1 MADTFLLDLVTP
13 ERTFFSG
20 PVKELV
26 APGSLGEFGVL
37 PGHANMLSELTA
49 GRLIYKDERGETTLV
64 AAGGFAEV
72 TGERVTVLLDDAMYV
87 EELDPAG
94 LEEDITQ
101 LEAEALEPETAG
113 FEDWKK
119 QIDWKRFCLE
129 VAKGK

>member
-49 GRLIYKDERGETTLV
+49 GRLLYKDYVGTLDATGS
-64 AAGGFAEV
+64 AAAEMRIPKIPALKGTRIYSAFV
-72 TGERVTVLLDDAMYV
+72 TLLPSAPLGVKNISNNFMFT
-87 EELDPAG
+87 
-94 LEEDITQ
+94 IT
-101 LEAEALEPETAG
+101 
-113 FEDWKK
+113 
-119 QIDWKRFCLE
+119 
-129 VAKGK
+129 